1 MNKIARSWLITIH
14 WWISVSFSGSLDS
27 ITPRGPLS
35 ADLHQRDLS
44 IRGRSQHPSFDPI
57 ILSNSNPESAPRISP
72 RRRTS
77 SEVSF
82 DPYGEPEWTYARKL
96 KSRVRQIDRR
106 VVDRWLAA
114 TPLFEQLPVDP
125 DYRSAGIRFGFPSV
139 KLGFALKR
147 RIIWGNVKSM
157 AWM

>member
-72 RRRTS
+72 RRRPLQRFHSTRMGNPNERTRGNWKVVFDRLIEES
-77 SEVSF
+77 SIDGLLLHPCLNSFLLTPIIGRPVS
-82 DPYGEPEWTYARKL
+82 A
-96 KSRVRQIDRR
+96 
-106 VVDRWLAA
+106 
-114 TPLFEQLPVDP
+114 
-125 DYRSAGIRFGFPSV
+125 SV
-139 KLGFALKR
+139 FLL
-147 RIIWGNVKSM
+147 
-157 AWM
+157 